1 MNEIRVFGGG
11 AGQHLA
17 PAIAGRLGTELGRA
31 ELFKFANDNTFVK
44 IEENVRERDVFVV
57 QSSVPP
63 VDQHFMELL
72 IMIDALRRASA
83 RRITAV
89 LPHYPYSRSDRK
101 DQPRIPI
108 TARLVAD
115 LITTAGADR
124 VMTVDLHSDQIQGFF
139 TIPLDHLTARP
150 IIVEYLR
157 SRDLSNAVVVAPDA
171 GGATRATEYA
181 KALDRPMAVM
191 NKHRL
196 GNKDMVEVTSVIG
209 DVEGRHA
216 FLVEDEIDTAG
227 TATQAAEVLLERG
240 AVAVSIAATHAVL
253 SGPAVERLRTSA
265 MAEVIV
271 TDTVPVPEEKRFQKL
286 TVLSIADLLAE
297 AIKRT
302 HGGESISSLF

>member
-17 PAIAGRLGTELGRA
+17 PAIAERLGTELGRA

-44 IEENVRERDVFVV
+44 IEENVRERDLFVV

>member
-17 PAIAGRLGTELGRA
+17 PAIAERLGTELGRA

-44 IEENVRERDVFVV
+44 IEENVRERDLFVV

-240 AVAVSIAATHAVL
+240 AMAVSIAATHAVL
-253 SGPAVERLRTSA
+253 SGPAIERLRTSA

-286 TVLSIADLLAE
+286 TVLSTADLLAE

>member
-17 PAIAGRLGTELGRA
+17 PAIAERLGTELGRA

-44 IEENVRERDVFVV
+44 IEENVRERDLFVV

-240 AVAVSIAATHAVL
+240 AMAVSIAATHAVL